1 MGNSYSIRKINFEDM
16 QKFTKNT
23 ECIIINTMPAGRQ
36 GCLITNTI
44 DASREI
50 EIINQLIKTDLE
62 RKIVIYG
69 ENACDEGLVN
79 KYNQLI
85 KLGFSKV
92 HIYPGGMFEWIL
104 LQDIYGDDYFPTTRK
119 CTDILEFKGK
129 PFTDRLMIGY

>member
-16 QKFTKNT
+16 QKFTKDT
-23 ECIIINTMPAGRQ
+23 GCIIINTLPIGRQ
-36 GCLITNTI
+36 GCLITHTI
-44 DASREI
+44 NASRET
-50 EIINQLIKTDLE
+50 ETINQLIKTDLE

-69 ENACDEGLVN
+69 ENACDEALVN

-85 KLGFSKV
+85 QLGFSNV

-119 CTDILEFKGK
+119 CNDILEFKGK
-129 PFTDRLMIGY
+129 PFTERLMIGY

>member
-1 MGNSYSIRKINFEDM
+1 MGNTHSIRKINFEDM
-16 QKFTKNT
+16 QKFTKDTN
-23 ECIIINTMPAGRQ
+23 CIIINTMPLGKQ
-36 GCLITNTI
+36 GCLISNTI
-44 DASREI
+44 DASKETTT
-50 EIINQLIKTDLE
+50 INHLIKTDLE

-85 KLGFSKV
+85 KLGFSNV

-119 CTDILEFKGK
+119 ITDILEFKGK
-129 PFTDRLMIGY
+129 PFTERLMIGY

>member
-16 QKFTKNT
+16 QKFTKDAD
-23 ECIIINTMPAGRQ
+23 CIIINTMPISRQ
-36 GCLITNTI
+36 RCLIINTI
-44 DASREI
+44 DASKETTL
-50 EIINQLIKTDLE
+50 INHLIKTNLE

-85 KLGFSKV
+85 KLGFSNV

-104 LQDIYGDDYFPTTRK
+104 LQDIYGDDYFPTTK
-119 CTDILEFKGK
+119 KNTDILEFKGK
-129 PFTDRLMIGY
+129 PFTERLMIGY